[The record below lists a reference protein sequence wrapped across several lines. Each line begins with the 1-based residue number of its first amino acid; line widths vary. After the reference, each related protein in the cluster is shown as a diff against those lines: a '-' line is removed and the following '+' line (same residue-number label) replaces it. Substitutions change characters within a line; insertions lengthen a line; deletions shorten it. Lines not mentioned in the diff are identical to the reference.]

1 MSTTTTQSETSSVR
15 MPSQS
20 QSPQEIKVLSRVAS
34 IPMVSSSLMT
44 IDDTLVSNVYTRQPY
59 CTAKGLSN
67 TAYRLTAS
75 LQIFR
80 PLICMADDIANKA
93 VDVVESRYPYPFT
106 AKPEE
111 VAQLVR
117 ERKESASKYVRER
130 QQSVVTVANKN
141 FDEKVKSPVVHVAQG
156 IDQVRIFVLSE

>member
-1 MSTTTTQSETSSVR
+1 
-15 MPSQS
+15 
-20 QSPQEIKVLSRVAS
+20 
-34 IPMVSSSLMT
+34 
-44 IDDTLVSNVYTRQPY
+44 
-59 CTAKGLSN
+59 
-67 TAYRLTAS
+67 
-75 LQIFR
+75 
-80 PLICMADDIANKA
+80 MADDMANKA

-156 IDQVRIFVLSE
+156 IDQVRTLMLSE